1 MTESLTKERKDEK
14 VLNDLLAKL
23 PESTYVETNDIE
35 RVINLE
41 QEASK
46 NRFRILEDF
55 TENVRKT
62 CVMQ

>member
-23 PESTYVETNDIE
+23 PESTYIETNDIE

-46 NRFRILEDF
+46 NRFKILEEF
-55 TENVRKT
+55 AENVRKT

>member
-46 NRFRILEDF
+46 NRFKILEEF
-55 TENVRKT
+55 TESVRKT